1 MTVEDKI
8 DKEYEWYKK
17 YEKEIFNNSKNRFK
31 YLVIKDNKILRRFE
45 LNYAVKKQILEKCL
59 IQQCYPSEKKP
70 VNIVLSAI

>member
-17 YEKEIFNNSKNRFK
+17 YEKEISNNSKNRFK

-45 LNYAVKKQILEKCL
+45 LNL
-59 IQQCYPSEKKP
+59 
-70 VNIVLSAI
+70 